1 VGVEHLLRDVND
13 PSTSSL
19 ALRVRQQ
26 AEGLAALVSRLEEI
40 RAYLSNVVSGRL
52 PMNNQIMYNLQSIFC
67 MLPNL
72 NVEAMARAL
81 QVKTNDM
88 YLVVYLSALMRSV
101 VALHNLLNNKI
112 QHRDVDDVLDRSAG
126 VHQLQPAA
134 AAST

>member
-26 AEGLAALVSRLEEI
+26 AEGLAALVNRLEEI

-88 YLVVYLSALMRSV
+88 YLVVYLSSLMRSV

-112 QHRDVDDVLDRSAG
+112 RYRDVDDVLDRNAG
-126 VHQLQPAA
+126 VQQLQAA
-134 AAST
+134 AAT